1 MKEENVQEQPLQI
14 GEMVD
19 VPAITPGAQQN
30 VAEEQIVFPQ
40 QNVAEEQIVFPQ
52 QNVAEEKVSLPES

>member
-40 QNVAEEQIVFPQ
+40 QNVAEE
-52 QNVAEEKVSLPES
+52 KVSLPES